1 MIGLVVEVDSN
12 VGWGGGWRVLEGE
25 GASEKVLSRVQ
36 KNFKILLTL
45 GRSLAIVAPH
55 TVNTTTKHMR
65 TKVILGLAA
74 MAACAFS
81 ATAQSNVYSL
91 NVVGY
96 YNVTVPANQLVA
108 VANQLNTSDNKI
120 SSLLPAGPAGALLY
134 KYNGGY
140 TAYAFDDADNVWTPD
155 GNATLNPGEG
165 AFFKSPVATTLTFV
179 GEVLQGSLTNTL
191 PIGALALRSSIV
203 PQAGTATA
211 LGIPGEGGD
220 LLYKYAAGFS
230 AYAFDDADMVWT
242 PSEPV
247 LNVGEAFFYKKSPTA
262 TQNKWIRNFT
272 VQ

>member
-1 MIGLVVEVDSN
+1 
-12 VGWGGGWRVLEGE
+12 
-25 GASEKVLSRVQ
+25 
-36 KNFKILLTL
+36 
-45 GRSLAIVAPH
+45 
-55 TVNTTTKHMR
+55 
-65 TKVILGLAA
+65 

-140 TAYAFDDADNVWTPD
+140 TAYAFDDADNVWTP
-155 GNATLNPGEG
+155 
-165 AFFKSPVATTLTFV
+165 
-179 GEVLQGSLTNTL
+179 
-191 PIGALALRSSIV
+191 
-203 PQAGTATA
+203 
-211 LGIPGEGGD
+211 
-220 LLYKYAAGFS
+220 
-230 AYAFDDADMVWT
+230 
-242 PSEPV
+242 SEPT